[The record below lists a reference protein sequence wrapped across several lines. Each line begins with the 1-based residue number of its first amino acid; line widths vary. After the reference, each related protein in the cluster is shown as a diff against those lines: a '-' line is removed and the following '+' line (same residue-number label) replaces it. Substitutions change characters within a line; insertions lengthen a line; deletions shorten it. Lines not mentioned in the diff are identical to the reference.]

1 MNRKA
6 RPATKEREARR
17 LTLDRFELRDN
28 GDSGELTL
36 EGHASVFDVE
46 YEVAGGPPWGWI
58 ESVDTGAFDKTL
70 KQGPDVALLV
80 NHDGL
85 PLARTTSG
93 TLELST
99 DKTGL
104 ALAASL
110 DANDP
115 DVAALVPKIERGD
128 VDEMSFAF
136 RVERQ
141 EWDEE
146 YERRWIKEANIHR
159 GDVSVVTYG
168 ASSTT
173 DVSLRAV
180 LADADPAEI
189 RAALAELDRDLLP
202 AVTAGG
208 ETYTAVRTSIGNA
221 DNGGPETYTVN
232 GGLLTITTDL
242 TPIELFDHDGIEL
255 DPAGRL
261 AEYLAAARA
270 LD

>member
-28 GDSGELTL
+28 GDNGDPGELTL

-46 YEVAGGPPWGWI
+46 YEVAGGPPWGWV
-58 ESVDTGAFDKTL
+58 ESVEPGAFDKTL

-104 ALAASL
+104 ALSASL
-110 DANDP
+110 DPNDP

-141 EWDEE
+141 EWDED

-189 RAALAELDRDLLP
+189 RAALTELDRDML
-202 AVTAGG
+202 ASIAGGETHTTVRSTGADTIAG
-208 ETYTAVRTSIGNA
+208 ETYTATGELVTISTELHTTI
-221 DNGGPETYTVN
+221 ET
-232 GGLLTITTDL
+232 
-242 TPIELFDHDGIEL
+242 L
-255 DPAGRL
+255 DESDAASRL